1 MAVVVVSDLH
11 FGSSTALCPPH
22 GIVLEDGGRYMPNAA
37 QKWIWSQ
44 WLAFWAVVREYRKR
58 RVHTVIVMNGEFID
72 GFHHEST
79 QLATNS
85 PEIMADA
92 ALESFSTVAAIAHE
106 LFATLGTEAHS
117 GKGAASDRSIARQL
131 GARVNPETGQHAFYE
146 LDLLRGGILFD
157 IAHHV
162 SGGSRYTTRGN
173 GIRAELIDM
182 LVERPEVN
190 VVVRSHVHTFAE
202 TGRNFGPRRHGVVTP
217 AWQLKTAFGS
227 RVTRQRVTQ
236 VGGIIYELQAG
247 EFNFRP
253 ILYDVPKRN
262 PM

>member
-1 MAVVVVSDLH
+1 M
-11 FGSSTALCPPH
+11 T
-22 GIVLEDGGRYMPNAA
+22 
-37 QKWIWSQ
+37 
-44 WLAFWAVVREYRKR
+44 KR
-58 RVHTVIVMNGEFID
+58 
-72 GFHHEST
+72 
-79 QLATNS
+79 L
-85 PEIMADA
+85 
-92 ALESFSTVAAIAHE
+92 
-106 LFATLGTEAHS
+106 
-117 GKGAASDRSIARQL
+117 SIATDAVL
-131 GARVNPETGQHAFYE
+131 VA
-146 LDLLRGGILFD
+146 
-157 IAHHV
+157 
-162 SGGSRYTTRGN
+162 
-173 GIRAELIDM
+173 IDM
-182 LVERPEVN
+182 SKHRQEVLIERPEVN

>member
-1 MAVVVVSDLH
+1 MVIVSDLH
-11 FGSSTALCPPH
+11 FGGTTALCPPY
-22 GIVLEDGGRYMPNAA
+22 GIKLENGGLNMPNLA
-37 QKWIWSQ
+37 QKWIWAR
-44 WLAFWAVVREYRKR
+44 WLDFWDVVKVSRKRGRHAVV
-58 RVHTVIVMNGEFID
+58 VVNGEFVD
-72 GFHHEST
+72 GFHHDST
-79 QLATNS
+79 ELATNS
-85 PEIMADA
+85 PEMMAQA
-92 ALESFSTVAAIAHE
+92 ALEAFSPIGAIAHE

-117 GKGAASDRSIARQL
+117 GKGSASDLSIARQL
-131 GARVNPETGQHAFYE
+131 GARVNPATGQHAFQE

-173 GIRAELIDM
+173 NIKAELLDM
-182 LVERPEVN
+182 LIERPEVN

>member
-1 MAVVVVSDLH
+1 MVVVSDLH

-22 GIVLEDGGRYMPNAA
+22 GIVLEDGGRYMPNQA
-37 QKWIWSQ
+37 QQWIWAQ
-44 WLAFWAVVREYRKR
+44 WLNFWAVVREYRKR

-92 ALESFSTVAAIAHE
+92 ALESFSTVAALAHE

-131 GARVNPETGQHAFYE
+131 GAKVNPATGQHAFPE
-146 LDLLRGGILFD
+146 LDLLRGGVMFD

-173 GIRAELIDM
+173 NIKAELLDM
-182 LVERPEVN
+182 LIERPEVN
-190 VVVRSHVHTFAE
+190 VVIRSHVHTFAE
-202 TGRNFGPRRHGVVTP
+202 TGRNYGTRRHGAVSP
-217 AWQLKTAFGS
+217 AWQLKTQFGG
-227 RVTRQRVTQ
+227 RVTRQRVTS
-236 VGGIIYELQAG
+236 VGGLIYEIQDG
-247 EFNFRP
+247 EFSFRP
-253 ILYDVPKRN
+253 VLYEVPRPK